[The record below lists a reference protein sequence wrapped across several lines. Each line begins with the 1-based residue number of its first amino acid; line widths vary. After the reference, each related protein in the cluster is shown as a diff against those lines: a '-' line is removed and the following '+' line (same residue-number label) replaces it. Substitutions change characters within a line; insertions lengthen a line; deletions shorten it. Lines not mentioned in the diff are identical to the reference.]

1 MVLLLFLTCLVFS
14 CLTISWLKI
23 WGKMTDSKPPTN
35 SKVEASLLS
44 SKEESFSA
52 SDQSEEQLQKHG
64 DCSCP
69 STTPDQEELAS
80 HRSPGDASQ
89 QRNSVPSSHQEP
101 PRNPL
106 SSNDTWSSPELQTN
120 GVAAPGSEV
129 PEANG
134 LPFLA
139 RPRTQRTRSPTREDK
154 KQAHIKRQLM
164 TSFILG
170 SLDDNSSDEDPSAGS
185 FQTSSRKGSRASLGT
200 LSQEA
205 ALNTGDPESP
215 TPTMR

>member
-23 WGKMTDSKPPTN
+23 WGKMTDSKPLSN
-35 SKVEASLLS
+35 SKVDASLLS

-52 SDQSEEQLQKHG
+52 SDQSEEHG

-69 STTPDQEELAS
+69 LTTPDQEELAS
-80 HRSPGDASQ
+80 HGGPVDASQ
-89 QRNSVPSSHQEP
+89 QRNSVPSSHQKP

-106 SSNDTWSSPELQTN
+106 SSNDTCSSPELQTN
-120 GVAAPGSEV
+120 RVAAPGSEV

-134 LPFLA
+134 LPFPA
-139 RPRTQRTRSPTREDK
+139 RPQTQRTGSPTREDK

-170 SLDDNSSDEDPSAGS
+170 SLDDNSSDEDPSASS

-205 ALNTGDPESP
+205 ALNTADPESH